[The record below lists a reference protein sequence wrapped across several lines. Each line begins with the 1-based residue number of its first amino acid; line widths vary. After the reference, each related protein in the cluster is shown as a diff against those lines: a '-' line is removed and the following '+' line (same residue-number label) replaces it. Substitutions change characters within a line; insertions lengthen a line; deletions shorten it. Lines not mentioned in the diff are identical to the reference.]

1 MDIDLNGSGELNL
14 EAGPQLDIAGGI
26 SLQADDPDTGIESV
40 DIEAE
45 AAEEVSE
52 ILNGFKARDERE
64 CARREDATDSE
75 FWVAV
80 CFQTRAQKEEFL
92 RKLGLLEIGDKY
104 LDGMEVARKL
114 GVTLTSPVPPM
125 PIIRIDQKLIDL
137 T

>member
-1 MDIDLNGSGELNL
+1 MDIELHSGGELDL
-14 EAGPQLDIAGGI
+14 EAGPELDTAAGV
-26 SLQADDPDTGIESV
+26 SLQGDEPDAGIQSV
-40 DIEAE
+40 DIEAQ

-52 ILNGFKARDERE
+52 ILDGFRARAERE
-64 CARREDATDSE
+64 DARHEDATDSE
-75 FWVAV
+75 FWIAL

-92 RKLGLLEIGDKY
+92 RKLGLFEMGDKY

-125 PIIRIDQKLIDL
+125 PTIRIDQKLVDL